1 MKYLK
6 IISIALFVLLAGCS
20 SKQKAANAAMA
31 TASKARVVKAH
42 QAAKTDFT
50 TMKSRLSVRY
60 DNDQEARSF
69 TVNLRMEKGKQI
81 WMSASILGFTG
92 AKAYITPDRV
102 QFYDKINKRAF
113 DGDFSLISDF
123 LGEVVTFEQ
132 LQDLLLGQAVEPLKN
147 KDFSIVNNQYQFMQQ
162 QLITKMFSLRPT
174 DFKIAEQS
182 ISKPS
187 ENKLLKVNYPA
198 YQVVEDRIVPTVIN
212 INATQTNRV
221 VKVNMEFKSVEFN
234 REMTF
239 PFDMP
244 AGYSEFKL

>member
-1 MKYLK
+1 
-6 IISIALFVLLAGCS
+6 
-20 SKQKAANAAMA
+20 
-31 TASKARVVKAH
+31 
-42 QAAKTDFT
+42 
-50 TMKSRLSVRY
+50 
-60 DNDQEARSF
+60 
-69 TVNLRMEKGKQI
+69 
-81 WMSASILGFTG
+81 
-92 AKAYITPDRV
+92 
-102 QFYDKINKRAF
+102 
-113 DGDFSLISDF
+113 
-123 LGEVVTFEQ
+123 
-132 LQDLLLGQAVEPLKN
+132 
-147 KDFSIVNNQYQFMQQ
+147 MQQ